1 MSGNVIHSKSD
12 HLIQFGTLKDF
23 IKPSS
28 LCKSSI
34 YKPNFKNFDRNKL
47 KEDFQ
52 KINWDKVTHKNDKN
66 INGGFN
72 SFYKTLAEV
81 IHTHVPLI
89 KITIKAQTFHLKPQ
103 IKKKKSNIS
112 NGKETNCFESI
123 APVKI
128 QYKKYNT

>member
-81 IHTHVPLI
+81 IHTHAPLI

-103 IKKKKSNIS
+103 IKKK
-112 NGKETNCFESI
+112 E
-123 APVKI
+123 I
-128 QYKKYNT
+128 QYLKWKRDKLFRKYFPCKDLVQKI